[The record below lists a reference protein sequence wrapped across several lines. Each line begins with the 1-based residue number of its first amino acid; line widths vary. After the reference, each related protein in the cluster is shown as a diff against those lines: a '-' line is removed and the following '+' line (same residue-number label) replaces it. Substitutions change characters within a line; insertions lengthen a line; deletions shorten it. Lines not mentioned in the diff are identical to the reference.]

1 MKIETIF
8 VLYNDFK
15 EYQDWHYEVFG
26 WVMEETFREYVQRSI
41 DNDEL
46 ELIEE
51 E

>member
-1 MKIETIF
+1 MKIKTLF
-8 VLYNDFK
+8 ALYNDFK
-15 EYQDWHYEVFG
+15 EYKEWYYQNHG
-26 WVMEETFREYVQRSI
+26 WVMEETFREYVQRCI